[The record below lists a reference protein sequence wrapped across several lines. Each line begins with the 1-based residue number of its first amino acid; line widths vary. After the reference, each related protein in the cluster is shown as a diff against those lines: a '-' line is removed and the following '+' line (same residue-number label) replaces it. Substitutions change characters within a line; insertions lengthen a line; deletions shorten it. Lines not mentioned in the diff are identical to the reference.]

1 MKTMLFTITLAL
13 TSLLLT
19 AQTST
24 NETSTDENIEGTS
37 LTVIVSLNGT
47 GGHILLSLHN
57 EDSFMK
63 SPLNASSSE
72 IKDGKAIFTFTDLE
86 PNEYALVALHDK
98 NDNKRMD
105 FEPTGRPSEAFGIS
119 NNVMLM
125 GPPQWNDAKFE
136 LGATPLNMEIRL

>member
-1 MKTMLFTITLAL
+1 MKTILFTITLAL
-13 TSLLLT
+13 TSLFLT

-24 NETSTDENIEGTS
+24 EEIIDGTS
-37 LTVIVSLNGT
+37 LTVTVSLNGT
-47 GGHILLSLHN
+47 GGHLLLSLHN
-57 EDSFMK
+57 EESFMK
-63 SPLNASSSE
+63 NPIDAASSK

-86 PNEYALVALHDK
+86 PGEYALIALHDK

-105 FEPTGRPSEAFGIS
+105 FEPSGRPSEDFGVS

-136 LGATPLNMEIRL
+136 LGTTPLEMDIRI

>member
-13 TSLLLT
+13 TSLFLT

-24 NETSTDENIEGTS
+24 DVNVEETS
-37 LTVIVSLNGT
+37 LTVTVSLNGT

-63 SPLNASSSE
+63 NPLDASSSE

-86 PNEYALVALHDK
+86 PGEYALVALHDK

-105 FEPTGRPSEAFGIS
+105 FEPTGRPSEAFGVS

-136 LGATPLNMEIRL
+136 LGLTPLDMKIRL

>member
-1 MKTMLFTITLAL
+1 MKTILFTITLAL
-13 TSLLLT
+13 TSLFLT

-24 NETSTDENIEGTS
+24 NEKVEGSS
-37 LTVIVSLNGT
+37 LTVTVSLRGT

-57 EDSFMK
+57 EESFMK
-63 SPLNASSSE
+63 KPLDASSSE

-86 PNEYALVALHDK
+86 PGEYALVALHDK
-98 NDNKRMD
+98 NDNKKMD

-125 GPPQWNDAKFE
+125 GPPQWTDAKFE
-136 LGATPLNMEIRL
+136 LGTTPLDMEIRL

>member
-1 MKTMLFTITLAL
+1 MKTILFTITLAL
-13 TSLLLT
+13 TSLFLT

-24 NETSTDENIEGTS
+24 EEIIDGTS
-37 LTVIVSLNGT
+37 LTVTVSLNGT
-47 GGHILLSLHN
+47 GGHLLLSLHN
-57 EDSFMK
+57 EESFMK
-63 SPLNASSSE
+63 NPIDAASSE

-86 PNEYALVALHDK
+86 PGEYALIALHDK

-105 FEPTGRPSEAFGIS
+105 FEPSGRPSEGFGVS

-136 LGATPLNMEIRL
+136 LGTTPLEVDIRI